1 MLHLIL
7 SAVLTA
13 QAANQQTTVAQAN
26 PPAQKI
32 PILFNDHH
40 VYAAPDTLKQGRVLA
55 ALVKGDTILVPLRS
69 MFEQM
74 GATVT
79 YDGGSKTVHVS
90 KAGADVEVTVGVP
103 EVTINGEKRPLDV
116 PPEVYQGVIVVP
128 VRVISEGMGA
138 YVQWVPDRQLVVV
151 RYIPATPPPSAPP
164 PPPPTAPPT
173 PPPTPR
179 PTPHPTPS
187 NEAFIAGDY
196 YISGKTYDE
205 FSPGNRTTGSWFAR
219 GAIEYANFMF
229 GVDYSQYRYPHGCL
243 DITVPTS
250 DCQVTVVGNNGAT
263 AVPAFTVRRTS
274 GELHLGYKI
283 FSPRVYVGVAW
294 NFDSMNTGYPNMTG
308 VGFGAE
314 KLPDLENTISYYGS
328 YYYYPNTR
336 GTYSGFGE
344 SLPMQYSLQTYKIGV
359 TWTFWKPVW
368 LEVGYDGNRGNAKAN
383 AVLPGYTNNALYAG
397 LGVYFNY

>member
-7 SAVLTA
+7 SAVLTGH
-13 QAANQQTTVAQAN
+13 AANQTMVAQADQ
-26 PPAQKI
+26 PAQKI
-32 PILFNDHH
+32 PILYNDHH
-40 VYAAPDTLKQGRVLA
+40 VYATPDELKQGRVLA
-55 ALVKGDTILVPLRS
+55 ALVKGGTILVPLRS

-79 YDGGSKTVHVS
+79 YDAGSKTVHVS
-90 KAGADVEVTVGVP
+90 KAGSDVQVTVGVP

-116 PPEVYQGVIVVP
+116 PPEIYQGVVVVP

-151 RYIPATPPPSAPP
+151 RYLPPTPPPTAPP
-164 PPPPTAPPT
+164 PPPATTPPT
-173 PPPTPR
+173 PPPTPT
-179 PTPHPTPS
+179 PTPKPKPA

-229 GVDYSQYRYPHGCL
+229 GVDYSQYRYPHGCT

-250 DCQVTVVGNNGAT
+250 DCMVTVVGNNGAT
-263 AVPAFTVRRTS
+263 AVPAFTVRRTQ
-274 GELHLGYKI
+274 GELHLGYKV

-294 NFDSMNTGYPNMTG
+294 NFESMNTGYPNLTG
-308 VGFGAE
+308 IGFGAE

-336 GTYSGFGE
+336 GTYSGFGL
-344 SLPMQYSLQTYKIGV
+344 SLPMQYSLQTYKIGA

-368 LEVGYDGNRGNAKAN
+368 FEVGYAGNRGNAKAN